1 MAWRWYHTNCEAWHF
16 ITPPQTLASFSGTGL
31 WEKMVVQLAQEE
43 AGRPL
48 SQLERKRAMLARPP
62 PRRLLPL

>member
-1 MAWRWYHTNCEAWHF
+1 M
-16 ITPPQTLASFSGTGL
+16 TPPQTLASFSGSGL
-31 WEKMVVQLAQEE
+31 WEKMVVQFAEQET
-43 AGRPL
+43 AGRTL